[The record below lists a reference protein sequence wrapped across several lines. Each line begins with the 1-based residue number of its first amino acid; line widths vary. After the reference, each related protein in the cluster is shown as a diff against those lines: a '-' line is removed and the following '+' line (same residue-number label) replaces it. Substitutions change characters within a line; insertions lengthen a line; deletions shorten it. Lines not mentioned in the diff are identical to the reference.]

1 MNKRNAYHLKDS
13 EVVTE
18 ATGTETM
25 QSSKPMGFSRKYA
38 TENKM
43 ECTGDGRVT
52 RGAEG
57 RKIGEV

>member
-1 MNKRNAYHLKDS
+1 M
-13 EVVTE
+13 TE

-43 ECTGDGRVT
+43 ECTGDGRVA
-52 RGAEG
+52 REAEG
-57 RKIGEV
+57 WKIGGV